1 MKGANGADPARLNNF
16 GPKNNPCDPHGTL
29 LRIKSDKNMG
39 EGLFYVMNAVVNRR
53 MEAEPL
59 YLNPPPE
66 PLSPGYFRDLLV
78 AVGRHKD
85 KEAFAELFDYFA
97 PRIKSFLM
105 KGGAAPDV
113 ADELAQETM
122 ITIWQRAESYDPNK
136 AGASTWIF
144 TIARNKRIDA
154 IRKQVRPEFDPADP
168 LTVADETPDASDT
181 IAQAQETDAMA
192 EAIKTLPA
200 EQAELLYKSFFE
212 DKTHADIAEETKLPL
227 GTVKSRIRIAL
238 EKLRSDKKVKEL
250 WM

>member
-1 MKGANGADPARLNNF
+1 MD
-16 GPKNNPCDPHGTL
+16 
-29 LRIKSDKNMG
+29 
-39 EGLFYVMNAVVNRR
+39 
-53 MEAEPL
+53 AEPI
-59 YLNPPPE
+59 YPNASE
-66 PLSPGYFRDLLV
+66 SPLSPGYFRDLLL
-78 AVGRHKD
+78 AVGRNKD

-105 KGGAAPDV
+105 KGGASPDA

-122 ITIWQRAESYDPNK
+122 ITIWQRAQSYDPAK

-154 IRKQVRPEFDPADP
+154 LRKQVRPEFDPADP
-168 LTVADETPDASDT
+168 LTVVDDTPDASDT
-181 IAQAQETDAMA
+181 IARGEEMDAM
-192 EAIKTLPA
+192 ETAIQSLPP

-238 EKLRSDKKVKEL
+238 EKLRADKKVKAL
-250 WM
+250 WV